1 VAVIDE
7 VLARQYWPGED
18 PVGRHIRFDS
28 SVPWSTIVGVVA
40 HVKQADLAGADVKGK
55 YYFPLYQMPQ
65 PMAGFLARTPTDAA
79 RLAPSIREAVRA
91 VDATQPV
98 SQIRLLSDMVNSSL
112 ASRRFVVTMLA
123 VFSGLAL
130 LMAVIGLYG
139 VISYAVAQRT
149 QEMGVRMAL
158 GAQPD
163 EILRLV
169 LGQGMRLACAGGA
182 IGLMVALISSRLLRN
197 QLYHVSSFDPLTF
210 VFMAAVLIGAALAA
224 SYIPARRAT
233 RVDPVVSLRYE

>member
-7 VLARQYWPGED
+7 ILARQYWPDED
-18 PVGRHIRFDS
+18 PIGKHIRFDTT
-28 SVPWSTIVGVVA
+28 VPWSTIVGVVA

-65 PMAGFLARTPTDAA
+65 PFAAFLARTSADPA

-91 VDATQPV
+91 VDSMQPI
-98 SQIRLLSDMVNSSL
+98 SQIRLLSDMVDSSL
-112 ASRRFVVTMLA
+112 ASRRFVVTMLG
-123 VFSGLAL
+123 VFAGLAL

-139 VISYAVAQRT
+139 VIQLR
-149 QEMGVRMAL
+149 R
-158 GAQPD
+158 GAADAGNGGAHGSGPQPV

-182 IGLMVALISSRLLRN
+182 IGLAVALVSSRL
-197 QLYHVSSFDPLTF
+197 
-210 VFMAAVLIGAALAA
+210 GAFKK
-224 SYIPARRAT
+224 
-233 RVDPVVSLRYE
+233 